1 MKVSSVV
8 LVALASADKDKK
20 VPPRTPK
27 QRLNRLQIFSRE
39 WLNDNLPNLPSK
51 ENWASKFEINAER
64 MLDAYDR
71 DSCGFFDPSL
81 PYGGPDPNPELRPE
95 NADGE
100 LRPRR
105 PIDRK
110 RRSDGE
116 SDGFTDEYGELLR
129 YNKNEPL
136 VGIKQ
141 ITTGYR
147 KWAERYINECWGQR
161 KHNYQAK
168 RMNKW
173 FKTLGDHYV
182 ATQEA

>member
-20 VPPRTPK
+20 VPPRTPL
-27 QRLNRLQIFSRE
+27 QRLNRLQIFSKE
-39 WLNDNLPNLPSK
+39 WLNDNLPNLPSM
-51 ENWASKFEINAER
+51 ENWVSKFEVNAER
-64 MLDAYDR
+64 MINAYNR
-71 DSCGFFDPSL
+71 DNCGFFDPSL
-81 PYGGPDPNPELRPE
+81 PYGGPDPNPQLRP
-95 NADGE
+95 N
-100 LRPRR
+100 LTPRN
-105 PIDRK
+105 PINRK

-116 SDGFTDEYGELLR
+116 DGFTDEYGELLR
-129 YNKNEPL
+129 YNKKEPM

-161 KHNYQAK
+161 KFKHQTN

-173 FKTLGDHYV
+173 FETLGAHWV
-182 ATQEA
+182 ATQNA

>member
-8 LVALASADKDKK
+8 LVTLAAADKDKK
-20 VPPRTPK
+20 VPPRTPA
-27 QRLNRLQIFSRE
+27 QRLNRLQIFSAE
-39 WLNDNLPNLPSK
+39 WLNDNLPSLPSR
-51 ENWASKFEINAER
+51 ENWISKFEINAER
-64 MLDAYDR
+64 MMDAFQR
-71 DSCGFFDPSL
+71 PHCGFFDPSL
-81 PYGGPDPNPELRPE
+81 PFGGPDANPELRP
-95 NADGE
+95 N
-100 LRPRR
+100 LTPRR
-105 PIDRK
+105 TTDDRK
-110 RRSDGE
+110 RRSDGGDE
-116 SDGFTDEYGELLR
+116 SFTDEFGELLR

-161 KHNYQAK
+161 KHNYQRS

-173 FKTLGDHYV
+173 FKVLGDHYV

>member
-8 LVALASADKDKK
+8 LVALASASDKK

-27 QRLNRLQIFSRE
+27 QRLNRLQIFSKE

-51 ENWASKFEINAER
+51 ENWIAKFEVNAER
-64 MLDAYDR
+64 MLDAYAR
-71 DSCGFFDPSL
+71 DNCGFFDPSL
-81 PYGGPDPNPELRPE
+81 PYGGPDANPELRE
-95 NADGE
+95 SG
-100 LRPRR
+100 RPRR
-105 PIDRK
+105 PTNRK
-110 RRSDGE
+110 RRSDDE
-116 SDGFTDEYGELLR
+116 SDGFTDEFGELLR
-129 YNKNEPL
+129 YDKNQPL

-161 KHNYQAK
+161 KHNYQVN
-168 RMNKW
+168 RMNRW
-173 FKTLGDHYV
+173 FKILGDHYV

>member
-8 LVALASADKDKK
+8 LVTLAAADKDKK
-20 VPPRTPK
+20 VPPRTPA
-27 QRLNRLQIFSRE
+27 QRLNRLQIFSAE
-39 WLNDNLPNLPSK
+39 WLNDNLANLPSK
-51 ENWASKFEINAER
+51 ENWISKFEVNAER
-64 MLDAYDR
+64 MMDAYNR
-71 DSCGFFDPSL
+71 PNCGFFDPSL
-81 PYGGPDPNPELRPE
+81 PYGGPDPNPELDHNE
-95 NADGE
+95 N
-100 LRPRR
+100 PRR
-105 PIDRK
+105 PVDRK
-110 RRSDGE
+110 RREDSSE
-116 SDGFTDEYGELLR
+116 SFTDEFGELLR

-161 KHNYQAK
+161 KHNYQRN

-173 FKTLGDHYV
+173 FKKLGDHYV